1 MKYKKIKKISDIDNT
16 ALWTK
21 YEKSLCSEC
30 VSTCC
35 TLIVEVSA
43 EDLERLGFIE
53 KDEAL
58 ISLKK
63 IIKEL
68 KSSQIIKR
76 YNFKSKKFVLEQKN
90 GSDCIF
96 LNKNR
101 DCTVYENRPAV
112 CRNHPEKAGSKI
124 GFCPFIPKE

>member
-1 MKYKKIKKISDIDNT
+1 MNYKKIKNLSDIDNT
-16 ALWTK
+16 SLWTK
-21 YEKSLCSEC
+21 YRKNLCNEC
-30 VSTCC
+30 LSTCC
-35 TLIVEVSA
+35 TLVVEVTA
-43 EDLERLGFIE
+43 EDLERLGFIQKE
-53 KDEAL
+53 EAL
-58 ISLKK
+58 FSLKK

-96 LNKNR
+96 LDKNR
-101 DCTVYENRPAV
+101 DCIVYQNRPEV
-112 CRNHPEKAGSKI
+112 CRNHPEKAGSRT